1 MRLYLKK
8 KQEKEIPHQP
18 NKPQQNTFIS
28 EYVDNHSKLVEVGG
42 GLFGEC
48 EQAMILIIRIIVF
61 VTLGIDLNLLIE
73 GKFQI

>member
-1 MRLYLKK
+1 M
-8 KQEKEIPHQP
+8 
-18 NKPQQNTFIS
+18 
-28 EYVDNHSKLVEVGG
+28 EVGG